1 MTNIKFNDSFFL
13 TIKDVKAISEVQLT
27 PKALPTNFV
36 FVIDVSGSMSGE
48 LGQIRTQLKNKLPQ
62 LVKEND
68 TVTIVWFSG
77 RNDAGI
83 LMENVEIKSL
93 KKLQDINTAID
104 RFLRPIGATA
114 FHKPLV
120 LAKEAIQRIKKSSTN
135 DGVFSLIFLTD
146 GCNNDCSWSEVTK
159 QLKTLEG
166 DLAASTFV
174 EYGYYAD
181 SEAIAQMAE
190 LVGGEKVVAEQFN
203 DYDIVFENKLQK
215 TYGSSKKTLVDVP
228 ANRAFDFAFVI
239 TPANEI
245 ILYGITDDQV
255 LVPED
260 TISLM
265 FFTTKPSHSPS
276 HSLVLAYEN
285 KPELNKLVYGALY
298 VLTEKLQN
306 EYADDIFKVLGDKN
320 LYDVFTNAYGKQKL
334 MNFKNMVKECV
345 FDNTKQFLKGQVKN
359 LVMDENAYCV
369 MNFVSDLTDDDN
381 ALVYPLHEEFSYKRI
396 GAKKVQAGS
405 TGELN
410 ESQKALLATAKNV
423 DELKAITDSIAQTS
437 QDVVKFEYNDKT
449 KGYPISNLVWSS
461 ERANLSINVKFDGYV
476 NVPKNQFGIDKVDTF
491 IFRNYTII
499 KDGILN
505 ITKLPVTLSKATF
518 ALFQGNGIIEAGLAY
533 LPKQIYVLDFSSLP
547 IINKKMVKS
556 ISAKALAEKEYSLLK
571 LQGLA
576 KAYKYYGELHFP
588 KVSKG
593 FVDQYGA
600 DAEAWLKELGITTYN
615 GFNPKMTT
623 EKSTDFYMAV
633 ELNTKIAKLSS
644 LPTVASVIKKIDEGK
659 TLTPADELLKTAI
672 DDYKTQTS
680 SAIYKSLTSEKMKNE
695 VLENWLKSVNKTVSD
710 QRKQLLQEIA
720 QIKFSLILSKKW
732 FTEFKSFEEDTLVQK
747 IDGKDLTFKFELTET
762 QVNI

>member
-1 MTNIKFNDSFFL
+1 MQNIKFNENFYLS
-13 TIKDVKAISEVQLT
+13 IKDVKAISEVQLK
-27 PKALPTNFV
+27 PKALPTNFI
-36 FVIDVSGSMSGE
+36 FVIDVSGSMSGD

-146 GCNNDCSWSEVTK
+146 GCNNDCSWSDVTK
-159 QLKTLEG
+159 SLKTLEP

-181 SEAIAQMAE
+181 SDAIAQMAE
-190 LVGGEKVVAEQFN
+190 LVGGEKVVAEQF
-203 DYDIVFENKLQK
+203 DEYDVVFENKLQK

-228 ANRAFDFAFVI
+228 TTRAFDFAFVI

-245 ILYGITDDQV
+245 ILYGVTDDQV

-265 FFTTKPSHSPS
+265 FFTKKAASSFVVS
-276 HSLVLAYEN
+276 YEN

-306 EYADDIFKVLGDKN
+306 EFADDIFKVLGDKN

-345 FDNTKQFLKGQVKN
+345 FDNTKQFLKGRVAN

-369 MNFVSDLTDDDN
+369 MNFVSDLTADDN
-381 ALVYPLHEEFSYKRI
+381 ALVYPLNPEFSYKRI
-396 GAKKVQAGS
+396 GAKKVAAAGQ
-405 TGELN
+405 LN
-410 ESQKALLATAKNV
+410 EEQKKQILEAKTKEEAQAIVDALPE
-423 DELKAITDSIAQTS
+423 ELK
-437 QDVVKFEYNDKT
+437 FEHNDRT
-449 KGYPISNLVWSS
+449 KGYAISNLVWSS

-476 NVPKNQFGIDKVDTF
+476 ELPKNNFGITRLDTF

-505 ITKLPVTLSKATF
+505 ITKLPVTLSKPTF
-518 ALFQGNGIIEAGLAY
+518 ALFQANGIIDATESY
-533 LPKQIYVLDFSSLP
+533 LPSKIYVLDFSSLP
-547 IINKKMVKS
+547 IINKKMVKA
-556 ISAKALAEKEYSLLK
+556 ISAKTLAEKEYSLLK

-576 KAYKYYGELHFP
+576 KAYKYYGEQHFP

-593 FVDQYGA
+593 FVDLYGTEG
-600 DAEAWLKELGITTYN
+600 EAWLKELGITSYN
-615 GFNPKMTT
+615 GFAPKTTT

-633 ELNTKIAKLSS
+633 ELNTKIAKLSA
-644 LPTVASVIKKIDEGK
+644 LPTVASVIKKIEEGK
-659 TLTPADELLKTAI
+659 ALTPADELLKTAI
-672 DDYKTQTS
+672 DDYKVQTT
-680 SAIYKSLTSEKMKNE
+680 SAIYVSLDQKSKDQA
-695 VLENWLKSVNKTVSD
+695 LENWLKVVNKTVSD

-762 QVNI
+762 QVNL